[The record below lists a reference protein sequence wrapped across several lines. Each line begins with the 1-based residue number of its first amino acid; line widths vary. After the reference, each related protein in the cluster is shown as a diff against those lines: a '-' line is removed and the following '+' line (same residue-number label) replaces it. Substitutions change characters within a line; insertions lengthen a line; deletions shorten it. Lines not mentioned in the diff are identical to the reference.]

1 MRWGDSTVRMK
12 QPTLSKKEQLV
23 LTAVKLFAKN
33 GFHAT
38 GVDTIAAESGVT
50 KRTLYAHFG
59 SKEELV
65 LAALRQYDG
74 VFRNEFMRQVETAS
88 KTPRGQLLAV
98 FDVAEQW
105 FRQNSFYG
113 CMFINAV
120 GEYSDADTPIRQVC
134 REFKSLVKG
143 YIQELC
149 RKAGARNPN
158 QLAEEIS
165 LLFEGAIVT
174 AQVSQNPQA
183 AQIAK
188 RASKALIE
196 KALSKKP

>member
-1 MRWGDSTVRMK
+1 MK
-12 QPTLSKKEQLV
+12 TKLPNLSKKEQLIQ
-23 LTAVKLFAKN
+23 TAVKLFAKH

-50 KRTLYAHFG
+50 KRTLYSHFG

-65 LAALRQYDG
+65 LAALRQYDD
-74 VFRNEFMRQVETAS
+74 VFRKEFMRRVEASS
-88 KTPRGQLLAV
+88 KTPRGQLMAV

-105 FRQNSFYG
+105 FQQKNFFG

-120 GEYSDADTPIRQVC
+120 GEYSERDTPIRKVC
-134 REFKSLVKG
+134 REFKTLLKG

-149 RKAGARNPN
+149 RKAGTKNPD
-158 QLAEEIS
+158 QLAEELS

-183 AQIAK
+183 AKIAK

-196 KALSKKP
+196 NALPRTPSCR

>member
-1 MRWGDSTVRMK
+1 MRMK
-12 QPTLSKKEQLV
+12 QSKLSKKEQLV

-74 VFRNEFMRQVETAS
+74 VFRNAFMQQVEAAS

-105 FRQNSFYG
+105 FQQNNFYG
-113 CMFINAV
+113 CMFINAA
-120 GEYSDADTPIRQVC
+120 GEYSDEDTPIRQVC
-134 REFKSLVKG
+134 REFKTLVKE

-149 RKAGARNPN
+149 RKAGAKDPER
-158 QLAEEIS
+158 LAEEMAM
-165 LLFEGAIVT
+165 LFEGAIVT
-174 AQVSQNPQA
+174 AQVSQNPNA

-188 RASKALIE
+188 RATKALIE
-196 KALSKKP
+196 KALPKKK

>member
-1 MRWGDSTVRMK
+1 MRMK
-12 QPTLSKKEQLV
+12 QPALSKKDQLIQ
-23 LTAVKLFAKN
+23 TAVKLFAKN

-38 GVDTIAAESGVT
+38 GVDTIAVESGVT

-65 LAALRQYDG
+65 LAALQEYDG
-74 VFRNEFMRQVETAS
+74 VFRAEFVRQVESSA

-105 FRQNSFYG
+105 FNQNNFYG
-113 CMFINAV
+113 CMFINAA
-120 GEYSDADTPIRQVC
+120 GEYSDRGTAIRKVC
-134 REFKSLVKG
+134 SEFKALVKG

-149 RKAGARNPN
+149 KLAGAKDPDR
-158 QLAEEIS
+158 LAEE
-165 LLFEGAIVT
+165 LAMLFEGAIVT
-174 AQVSQNPQA
+174 AQVSQNPKA

-196 KALSKKP
+196 KAIPQKR

>member
-1 MRWGDSTVRMK
+1 MK
-12 QPTLSKKEQLV
+12 TKLPKLSKRDQLIQ
-23 LTAVKLFAKN
+23 TAVKLFAKH

-74 VFRNEFMRQVETAS
+74 VFRKEFMRRVEEAS

-105 FRQNSFYG
+105 FNQNNFYG
-113 CMFINAV
+113 CMFINAA

-134 REFKSLVKG
+134 REFKTLVKR
-143 YIQELC
+143 YIRELC
-149 RKAGARNPN
+149 LKAGAKDPDR
-158 QLAEEIS
+158 LAEE
-165 LLFEGAIVT
+165 LAMLFEGAIVT
-174 AQVSQNPQA
+174 AQVSRNPKA
-183 AQIAK
+183 AEVAK
-188 RASKALIE
+188 RASKSLIE
-196 KALSKKP
+196 KAIFKKGS